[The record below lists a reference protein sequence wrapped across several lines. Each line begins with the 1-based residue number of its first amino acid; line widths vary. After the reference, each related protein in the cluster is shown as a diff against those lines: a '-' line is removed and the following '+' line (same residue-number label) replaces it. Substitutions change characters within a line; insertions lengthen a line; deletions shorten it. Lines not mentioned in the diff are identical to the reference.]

1 MLDVLGNA
9 LELMVWVVAVFAL
22 AGAWRYLEHRI
33 LKKDELEALR
43 QQGQSKVAEQQ
54 FQKNRKREM
63 REESDDDT
71 GENRSLFNPATGL
84 PMMGA
89 FDTEGNHYGFADSS
103 ADGLGGMHDDGIGPG
118 GGPGIDD
125 SFDIDDGISG
135 GI

>member
-22 AGAWRYLEHRI
+22 AGAWRLLEHRI

-43 QQGQSKVAEQQ
+43 QQGQSNLAEQK
-54 FQKNRKREM
+54 FQKNRTREM

-103 ADGLGGMHDDGIGPG
+103 TDGLGGVHDDGID
-118 GGPGIDD
+118 PGIGD